1 KQHATHKSARF
12 FSANENGVAT
22 YKQAL
27 ISTAAFSS
35 IRRSLRQFPM
45 SQLRTKRPC
54 AHAAI
59 AYAASVRSSN
69 KRIAAMQPVPP
80 ERTLKS
86 GLGSRIQTDLSLPS

>member
-1 KQHATHKSARF
+1 HATHKSARF

-45 SQLRTKRPC
+45 SQLRTNRPDARAAKIRRLVFTKKR
-54 AHAAI
+54 H
-59 AYAASVRSSN
+59 SS
-69 KRIAAMQPVPP
+69 R
-80 ERTLKS
+80 
-86 GLGSRIQTDLSLPS
+86 